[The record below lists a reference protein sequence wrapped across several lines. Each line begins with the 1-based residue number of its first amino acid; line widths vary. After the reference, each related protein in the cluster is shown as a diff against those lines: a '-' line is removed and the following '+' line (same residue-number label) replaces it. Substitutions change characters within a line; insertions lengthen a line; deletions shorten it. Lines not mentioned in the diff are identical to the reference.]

1 MNPITIRET
10 SRAMRFELNQ
20 MAEGYQL
27 MNEASRHSEPKPSF
41 INRARL
47 SIGFVLIRAGKKL
60 SQQRIIPAPEGRRS
74 I

>member
-41 INRARL
+41 VGRARL
-47 SIGFVLIRAGKKL
+47 FIGLALIRAGKRL
-60 SQQRIIPAPEGRRS
+60 SQQQITSVSESKATV
-74 I
+74 